1 MILIRLIVGL
11 VFLLEGALKF
21 IRPDELGAGRFDAI
35 GLPLPHLLA
44 PLAGGLEI
52 LGGAAI
58 LLTLYAGD
66 AALVLLL
73 FILAA
78 LAAKLPIGLG
88 RPLGPFQPA
97 ASVLQYGWLS
107 FCHEARIEFC
117 LLFSL
122 VAILID
128 SGLRMGHRRRW
139 YQSGL

>member
-1 MILIRLIVGL
+1 V
-11 VFLLEGALKF
+11 
-21 IRPDELGAGRFDAI
+21 
-35 GLPLPHLLA
+35 PHLLA

-52 LGGAAI
+52 LSGAAI
-58 LLTLYAGD
+58 LLNIYAGE
-66 AALVLLL
+66 AALVLLV

-78 LAAKLPIGLG
+78 LAARLPIGLG
-88 RPLGPFQPA
+88 RPLGPLPLT
-97 ASVLQYGWLS
+97 ASVLHYGWLS
-107 FCHEARIEFC
+107 YCYEARIELL